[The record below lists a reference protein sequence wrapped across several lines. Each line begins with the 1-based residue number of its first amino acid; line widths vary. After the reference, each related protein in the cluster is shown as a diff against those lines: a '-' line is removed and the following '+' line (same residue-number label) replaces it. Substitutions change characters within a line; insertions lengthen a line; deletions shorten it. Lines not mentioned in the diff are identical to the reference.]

1 MLESG
6 ALGRVDLVP
15 LAPGQVQY
23 SHFSTY
29 YLSLSNTISLFM
41 QLNAAQREDG
51 GSVERRKWGVREE
64 RERGGREEK
73 RDERESRREKEKE
86 QRVEETRDRTE
97 RR

>member
-51 GSVERRKWGVREE
+51 GSVERRK
-64 RERGGREEK
+64 RGGREEK